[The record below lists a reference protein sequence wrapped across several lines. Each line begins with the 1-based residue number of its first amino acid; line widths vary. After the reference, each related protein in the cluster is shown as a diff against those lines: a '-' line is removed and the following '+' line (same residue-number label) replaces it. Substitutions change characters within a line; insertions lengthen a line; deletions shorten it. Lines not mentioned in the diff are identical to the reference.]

1 MKSGSVVVALKYAL
15 HAHSQL
21 SSFGQTYFIAPPM
34 QGIQQVGM
42 EDIYWITSGWLRG
55 GALGREV
62 AEGGTGKGS
71 CADTMA
77 ARSAVALASMV
88 KDFILGKDWLR
99 KN

>member
-1 MKSGSVVVALKYAL
+1 MKSGFVVVVLKYAL
-15 HAHSQL
+15 QAHSQL
-21 SSFGQTYFIAPPM
+21 SSLGQTYCIAPPM
-34 QGIQQVGM
+34 QGIQHAGM
-42 EDIYWITSGWLRG
+42 LDMYWVTSGWLRG

-71 CADTMA
+71 CAEATPA
-77 ARSAVALASMV
+77 KSAVALASMV